1 MNYSIT
7 AKGRAVLRSATMWG
21 LSRHLRELLALCDP
35 QVRIEHARQFIPP
48 ESLQIAL
55 YALLQLELI
64 EGPPANTPRR
74 GADWALETG
83 SRWLGARRDQPHT
96 TPA

>member
-1 MNYSIT
+1 MVYNIT
-7 AKGRAVLRSATMWG
+7 AKGRAVLRSATLMG

-48 ESLQIAL
+48 QSLQIAL
-55 YALLQLELI
+55 YSLQQLELI
-64 EGPPANTPRR
+64 EGPPAPTPKRDT
-74 GADWALETG
+74 DWSLATG
-83 SRWLGARRDQPHT
+83 TRWLRNKEADT